1 MPQRVEC
8 IQEVNSDFILLV
20 YYAIMGELPDGINS
34 LICKNANFFLLMFTW
49 LLNKNKLLNLLYD
62 KKQLTTLLIKYKFIL

>member
-49 LLNKNKLLNLLYD
+49 LLNKNKLLNLLYG
-62 KKQLTTLLIKYKFIL
+62 KKQLTTLLIKYKFTL